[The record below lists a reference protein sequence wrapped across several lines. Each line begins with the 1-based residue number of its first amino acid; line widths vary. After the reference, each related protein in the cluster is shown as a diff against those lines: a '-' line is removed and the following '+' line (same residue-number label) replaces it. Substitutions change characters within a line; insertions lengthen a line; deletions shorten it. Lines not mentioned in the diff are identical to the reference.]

1 MSSIQRMEA
10 RIEEINESLREAAFE
25 IRRYKKMMDAL
36 YKQRYQ
42 LRQRINKANAYY
54 TREDLEWA
62 TAVEQGYPAR
72 VTYSSYRDNP
82 GWD

>member
-1 MSSIQRMEA
+1 MSVAKMEA
-10 RIEEINESLREAAFE
+10 EIQDINEALKETAFE
-25 IRRYKKMMDAL
+25 VRRYQKIMDGL
-36 YKQRYQ
+36 YKRRYL
-42 LRQRINKANAYY
+42 LRQRINKAKAYY

-62 TAVEQGYPAR
+62 AAVEQGYPAR